1 MTHSH
6 LWLTTHWGLFEL
18 LHLLSTLSSKRLHV
32 SFKGLQLSLYIFV
45 LWERSLAVN
54 WRYSTW
60 VFTVFEIFI
69 SVGFVGQKVD
79 LLVILILFIYNDGK
93 IPSTEIVLRIDDV
106 PNPEFSYTY
115 TFSENYL
122 GILSDISLKLCPFID
137 DCFFFTLLTCA
148 GLLLL
153 MVSFTR

>member
-1 MTHSH
+1 MIHGH
-6 LWLTTHWGLFEL
+6 LWLTTRWRLFEL
-18 LHLLSTLSSKRLHV
+18 LHLLSTLSSKRLHI

-45 LWERSLAVN
+45 LWERCLAVN

-60 VFTVFEIFI
+60 VFTTLEIFI

-79 LLVILILFIYNDGK
+79 LLVFLVLFIYNDSK
-93 IPSTEIVLRIDDV
+93 IPSTEIVLRIDYV
-106 PNPEFSYTY
+106 PNPKFSYTY

-137 DCFFFTLLTCA
+137 DCFFFPLLACA
-148 GLLLL
+148 SLLLL
-153 MVSFTR
+153 MVTFAR